1 MSPRPENSVS
11 SSNSIENATE
21 SKFVATNPID
31 KDVVVQVDDVLYD
44 AMALARVHPGG
55 ELFLKAFSGFD
66 ATEAFLS
73 YHRRQFPHN
82 KWSEMRVG
90 TAEPK
95 KTDKHADKEYL
106 ELCNIIEQVLPRHK
120 SFATASYY
128 LKVMCIMG
136 TSIWLELYIHTTGQ
150 YKWYLTAPLGLLF
163 ALIGLNIQHDANHG
177 AVSRNPLVNR
187 ILGLGQNWIGGSA
200 VDWIHQHVV
209 QHHVNTNDVDH
220 DPDIVGN
227 AILRLSTKSPLAS
240 IHGFQYLYMFA
251 LLALFGLTYISDS
264 FSNATKQF
272 NYVSYSKLIDSTKIF
287 EQGTILAFTARWAI
301 LPFILTNSSLLSTA
315 LNILPLL
322 VVGGY
327 YLSFFFILSHNFE
340 GVHMFDE
347 EFLKNNE
354 QSFLRKQCMTSS
366 NVGGSLLCTMN
377 GGLNYQIEHHLFP
390 RMSHV
395 HYPTIAPIVRTF
407 CESKGIPYVHFPTV
421 WDNVRSC
428 SAHLWMMG
436 NKEIPV
442 GFKGGAVVDGAK

>member
-1 MSPRPENSVS
+1 
-11 SSNSIENATE
+11 
-21 SKFVATNPID
+21 
-31 KDVVVQVDDVLYD
+31 
-44 AMALARVHPGG
+44 
-55 ELFLKAFSGFD
+55 
-66 ATEAFLS
+66 
-73 YHRRQFPHN
+73 
-82 KWSEMRVG
+82 MRVG

-354 QSFLRKQCMTSS
+354 Q
-366 NVGGSLLCTMN
+366 
-377 GGLNYQIEHHLFP
+377 
-390 RMSHV
+390 
-395 HYPTIAPIVRTF
+395 VR
-407 CESKGIPYVHFPTV
+407 I
-421 WDNVRSC
+421 
-428 SAHLWMMG
+428 L
-436 NKEIPV
+436 
-442 GFKGGAVVDGAK
+442 